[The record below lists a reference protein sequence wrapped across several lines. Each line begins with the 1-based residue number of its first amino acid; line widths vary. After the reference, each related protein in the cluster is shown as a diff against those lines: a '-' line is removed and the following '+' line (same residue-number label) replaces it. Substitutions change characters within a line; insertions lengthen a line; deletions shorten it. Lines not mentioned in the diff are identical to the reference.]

1 MTLLFI
7 SGILLAG
14 CCKQKSNRDL
24 DSSNPFFQDWDTP
37 YGVPPFDQI
46 KSEHYLPAFTEAML
60 QQKEEIES
68 ITSCSKK
75 PTFENTIEALE
86 YSGSLLNKVSGVFF
100 NLYACMKSDE
110 MNVISDSVSPL
121 VTAHGDDIMLNAK
134 LFERVKAVYDQRE
147 SLKLNIEQKRLLEE
161 TYKSFVRGGANV
173 PAEKQARFR
182 EINERLSKLTLDFG
196 NNVLSATNN
205 YKLVVDDKARLAGL
219 SENQIAAAAA
229 AADKDEATKGKWVFT
244 IHLPSME
251 PFLQQC
257 KDRELRKELW
267 TAYATRCNS
276 GDTDNT
282 ANIDEIVN
290 LRLEKANI
298 LGYPSHAAYILDN
311 NMAKNPETVYNL
323 LNSIWTPALA
333 KATEEAKAYSDM
345 IKAEGGKFKLEPYD
359 WRYYTEKLRK
369 EKYDLND
376 EVIAPYFSLNAVKE
390 GIFEITNK
398 LFGISFHENKNL
410 PVYHESVEAFEVKEG
425 DKVIAIL
432 YMDYHPRASKRS
444 GAWMTNFREGCT
456 GQDGK
461 TIIPVVSLVMNFTAP
476 VGDKPALLNFDQTE
490 TFFHEFGHGLHSI
503 LSKCYYRSIGGT
515 NVSRDFVELP
525 SQIMEKWAAEP
536 EVLKMYAKHYETG
549 EVIPDELIAKLE
561 AAAHFGQGFI
571 NTELLAASL
580 LDMDYHTITTPT
592 QITPDFES
600 QTLTQKGLIPE
611 IISRYKSPYFQ
622 HIFASSTGYSAGYYS
637 YTWSAVLDNDAFE
650 AFKEKGIFNQEVAKS
665 FRTNIL
671 EKGNSEDPMELYIKF
686 RGQEPSSEALLK
698 NRGLK

>member
-7 SGILLAG
+7 SCILLAG

-24 DSSNPFFQDWDTP
+24 DASNPFFQDWNTP
-37 YGVPPFDQI
+37 YGVPPFDKI
-46 KSEHYLPAFTEAML
+46 ESEHYLPAFTEAML
-60 QQKEEIES
+60 QHKEEIDA
-68 ITSCSKK
+68 IVNNKK
-75 PTFENTIEALE
+75 SPTFKNTIEALE
-86 YSGSLLNKVSGVFF
+86 YSGELLNKVSAVFS
-100 NLYACMKSDE
+100 NLALCMNSDE
-110 MNVISDSVSPL
+110 MKAISDSVSPL
-121 VTAHGDDIMLNAK
+121 VTMHGDDIMLNAQ
-134 LFERVKAVYDQRE
+134 LFERIKAVYDQRE
-147 SLKLNIEQKRLLEE
+147 SLKLNPEQKRLLEE
-161 TYKSFVRGGANV
+161 KYKSFVRGGANV
-173 PAEKQARFR
+173 PVEKQARFR
-182 EINERLSKLTLDFG
+182 EINERISKLALDFS
-196 NNVLSATNN
+196 NNILTATNS
-205 YKLVVDDKARLAGL
+205 YKLIVDNKARLAGL
-219 SENQIAAAAA
+219 SESQIAAAAEA
-229 AADKDEATKGKWVFT
+229 ANKDEATKGKFVFT

-257 KDRELRKELW
+257 QDRELRKELW
-267 TAYATRCNS
+267 TAYSSRCTS
-276 GDTDNT
+276 GETNNMDIIN
-282 ANIDEIVN
+282 ELVN

-298 LGYPSHAAYILDN
+298 LGYASHAAYILDD
-311 NMAKNPETVYNL
+311 NMAKNPETVNNL
-323 LNSIWTPALA
+323 LNSIWEPALA
-333 KATEEAKAYSDM
+333 KATEEAQAYNDM

-376 EVIAPYFSLNAVKE
+376 ETIAPYFSLNAVKE

-398 LFGISFHENKNL
+398 LFGITFHENKEL

-425 DKVIAIL
+425 GKVIAIL

-444 GAWMTNFREGCT
+444 GAWMTNYREGNM
-456 GQDGK
+456 GSK
-461 TIIPVVSLVMNFTAP
+461 SVIPVVSLVMNFTAP

-490 TFFHEFGHGLHSI
+490 TFFHEFGHALHSI
-503 LSKCYYRSIGGT
+503 LSKCYYTSLGGT

-525 SQIMEKWAAEP
+525 SQIMEKWAGEP

-571 NTELLAASL
+571 NTELLAASF
-580 LDMDYHTITTPT
+580 LDMDYHTITKPT
-592 QITPDFES
+592 QITLPDFEN
-600 QTLTQKGLIPE
+600 QTLTNRGLIPE

-622 HIFASSTGYSAGYYS
+622 HIFASSVGYSAGYYS